1 MGPLPSHLFT
11 RDVRV
16 PMHPEM
22 RVTGE
27 GLKVFAKKPDDAV
40 YRYCIWTLNGF
51 NKKT

>member
-1 MGPLPSHLFT
+1 
-11 RDVRV
+11 VRV

-27 GLKVFAKKPDDAV
+27 GLKVYQKPDDAV

-51 NKKT
+51 NTKISI